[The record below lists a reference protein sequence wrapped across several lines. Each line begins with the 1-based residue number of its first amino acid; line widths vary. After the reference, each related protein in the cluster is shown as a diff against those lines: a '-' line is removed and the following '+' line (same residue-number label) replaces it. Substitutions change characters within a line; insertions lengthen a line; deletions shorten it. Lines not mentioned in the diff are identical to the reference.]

1 MRKAGFAAHRLL
13 AEVYQLLNDYAPVWY
28 SADLRDRLQAAL
40 RPSERNTPR
49 RVVVDTRPAHK
60 RS

>member
-1 MRKAGFAAHRLL
+1 MREARFEAHRLL

-40 RPSERNTPR
+40 IPPEGKTGLMRAEGDSDERHR
-49 RVVVDTRPAHK
+49 
-60 RS
+60 